1 MAFGRLGRMEFD
13 RFLELVRALERE
25 GVAYVLVGGVAVNLH
40 GVVRATED
48 ADLFVAPGEDNIE
61 RLKAALRSVW
71 DDSEIDEIRAS
82 DFEDYP
88 TLRYGPPD
96 RSLGIDVLTRLGSA
110 FRYEDIE
117 SEVIDVEGTPVR
129 VATPRM
135 LVRVE
140 RETAGASAQA
150 DAEALRRHHGLEDV

>member
-1 MAFGRLGRMEFD
+1 MAFARLGTMEFE

-25 GVAYVLVGGVAVNLH
+25 GVAYVLVGGLAVNLH

-48 ADLFVAPGEDNIE
+48 ADFFVAPDEENIE

-71 DDSEIDEIRAS
+71 DDPEIGEIRAS
-82 DFEDYP
+82 DFEAYP

-96 RSLGIDVLTRLGSA
+96 GSFVVDLLTRLGSA

-117 SEVIDVEGTPVR
+117 SEGVDVEGVRIR
-129 VATPRM
+129 VATPEM
-135 LVRVE
+135 LVRMKGNTTRPVDK
-140 RETAGASAQA
+140 A
-150 DAEALRRHHGLEDV
+150 DAEALRRHHRLEES